1 MNNIIGNAL
10 GLSALGIYLHAISI
24 ALVIAGS
31 IIALLFEILSI
42 IRKDEGYHNL
52 AYIIMKFSIIAF
64 AFGAVSGTIV
74 EFGLVQVWSGF
85 LMILGTYGLFPFYI
99 ELLAFMIEAGLIA
112 LLVYGWKRFKNR
124 WIHVAL
130 ISAIAF
136 GSNLSGALIMLVN
149 SWMNVPWGTGEFI
162 RVIYPWAPVYGPD
175 YTNEALLLKIKELL
189 ILEGRPL
196 TEILSGEVMNRLVSE
211 YGPLL
216 ENPWAAFE
224 SFYAWVSVGHQLVA
238 TIITGG
244 SWYALLM
251 AIRYLRGEDRLLRP
265 LQDLLL
271 FLAVLMVVQGVI
283 GHDMGVQVIKYQPTK
298 FAMIAGLE
306 ESGPDP
312 IVGLT
317 TFGDPNY
324 IFPGFDYFI
333 EVTKNSSSHLNST
346 VDFKEIALND
356 LYKALEYLPLV
367 FSLYTLKISLAVL
380 AGLVGLVFMYSWLRP
395 SLWFRR
401 KRLMFYLVVF
411 FSAAVTTVSSLG
423 WAVRELGRKPWTI
436 YGLFYPEELISLVE
450 LNPVTIAIVIGG
462 LLLSLGMMVITIYLV
477 IWRRSRWI

>member
-1 MNNIIGNAL
+1 MNNIINNAL
-10 GLSALGIYLHAISI
+10 GLSAIGIYLHAISI

-31 IIALLFEILSI
+31 TVALLFEILSI
-42 IRKDEGYHNL
+42 LRRDEGYHDL
-52 AYIIMKFSIIAF
+52 AYVIMKFSIIAF

-112 LLVYGWKRFKNR
+112 LLVYGWNRFRSR
-124 WIHVAL
+124 WIHIAL

-149 SWMNVPWGTGEFI
+149 SWMNVPWGTGELI
-162 RVIYPWAPVYGPD
+162 RLIYPWAPIYGPD
-175 YTNEALLLKIKELL
+175 YTNEALLLKIKE
-189 ILEGRPL
+189 IIVSEGRPL
-196 TEILSGEVMNRLVSE
+196 TEILSGEVLNRLVGE

-224 SFYAWVSVGHQLVA
+224 SIYAWVSVGHQLVA

-244 SWYALLM
+244 SWYALLI
-251 AIRYLRGEDRLLRP
+251 AIRYLRGEEKLLQP

-271 FLAVLMVVQGVI
+271 FLAALMIIQGVL

-298 FAMIAGLE
+298 FAMMAGLK

-312 IVGLT
+312 IAGLT

-324 IFPGFDYFI
+324 VFPGFDYFI
-333 EVTKNSSSHLNST
+333 EVTKNSTSHLYST
-346 VDFKEIALND
+346 IDIGEMALND

-367 FSLYTLKISLAVL
+367 FSLYSLKITLAVL
-380 AGLVGLVFMYSWLRP
+380 AGLVGLVFMYTWLRP
-395 SLWFRR
+395 SLWMRR
-401 KRLMFYLVVF
+401 ERLMFYLVIF
-411 FSAAVTTVSSLG
+411 FSVAVTIVSSLG

-450 LNPVTIAIVIGG
+450 LNPVTILIVIGG
-462 LLLSLGMMVITIYLV
+462 LILSLSMMILTLYLV
-477 IWRRSRWI
+477 LWRRSRWI

>member
-1 MNNIIGNAL
+1 MNNIIENAL
-10 GLSALGIYLHAISI
+10 GLSAIGIYLHAISI

-31 IIALLFEILSI
+31 SIALLFEVLSI
-42 IRKDEGYHNL
+42 LRKDDSYHEL

-85 LMILGTYGLFPFYI
+85 LMIIGTYGLFPFYI

-112 LLVYGWKRFKNR
+112 LLIYGWNRFKNR
-124 WIHVAL
+124 LVHIAL

-149 SWMNVPWGTGEFI
+149 SWMNVPWGTGEL
-162 RVIYPWAPVYGPD
+162 VKLIYPWAPTYGPD
-175 YTNEALLLKIKELL
+175 YTNEALLLKIKEIL
-189 ILEGRPL
+189 ISEGRPL
-196 TEILSGEVMNRLVSE
+196 TEILSGEVFNRLVSE

-216 ENPWAAFE
+216 EYPWAAFE
-224 SFYAWVSVGHQLVA
+224 SVYAWVSVGHQLVA

-251 AIRYLRGEDRLLRP
+251 TVRYLRGEKKILQP

-271 FLAVLMVVQGVI
+271 FLAVLMIVQGVF

-298 FAMIAGLE
+298 FAMMAGLK

-324 IFPGFDYFI
+324 VFPGFDYFI
-333 EVTKNSSSHLNST
+333 EVTKNSSSHLNSSI
-346 VDFKEIALND
+346 DFREIALRD

-367 FSLYTLKISLAVL
+367 FSLYSLKITLAVL
-380 AGLVGLVFMYSWLRP
+380 AGLVSLIFMYTWLRP
-395 SLWFRR
+395 SLWIER
-401 KRLMFYLVVF
+401 KRLMSYLVIF
-411 FSAAVTTVSSLG
+411 FSLAVTTVSSLG
-423 WAVRELGRKPWTI
+423 WAVRELGRKPWTV

-450 LNPVTIAIVIGG
+450 LNPVTIAVIIGG
-462 LLLSLGMMVITIYLV
+462 LILSLSIMVITIYLV
-477 IWRRSRWI
+477 LWRRSRWV